1 MNHPIIFKREL
12 MKIIQILNASV
23 IAYAYKPLYTVI
35 VIISSTKL
43 TSELFRACE
52 LQMLC
57 LIYSEIIRI

>member
-12 MKIIQILNASV
+12 MKIIQILNALV

-43 TSELFRACE
+43 TSELLRACE

>member
-12 MKIIQILNASV
+12 MKIIQILNALV

-43 TSELFRACE
+43 TSELLRACE
-52 LQMLC
+52 LQML
-57 LIYSEIIRI
+57 

>member
-12 MKIIQILNASV
+12 MKVIQILNASV

-43 TSELFRACE
+43 TSELLRACE